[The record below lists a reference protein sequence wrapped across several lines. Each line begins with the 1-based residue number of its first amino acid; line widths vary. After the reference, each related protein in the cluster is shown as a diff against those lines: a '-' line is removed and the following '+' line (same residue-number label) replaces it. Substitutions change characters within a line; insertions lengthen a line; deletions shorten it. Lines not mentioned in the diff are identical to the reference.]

1 MVQWLDC
8 FRGNKHGILRIAV
21 LAHLIQV
28 VVSTMAM
35 EPRNV
40 TALCGTSVCFNCSSN
55 EDWDAKVWQLNRR
68 SLLAV
73 CVEHSPLGC
82 NDDVCVV
89 NHTTWAGSVW
99 EFVLS
104 SPEFTP
110 AVQEVACE
118 LLPSMDKR
126 KTADLFVKEKGTV
139 MILDGNVS
147 AQQGALLTLQF
158 QGEGWHP
165 VPTVALTITSTSVE
179 SSGFNTSSVQDC
191 TGLLNFTS
199 VLSVRVEGCSWVERL
214 VCVSALPTPRR
225 SIASVCTEPPEHDSA
240 VVIVVAVTVCTIAL
254 LALLTLLFFCM
265 RSHVGNKPQPLLFW
279 RTRTLGR
286 TQEETTEGN
295 GNLGYRHESS
305 GPVWRTDVDAP
316 AGSSLKV
323 PDISYI
329 TSHEPIVESGT
340 EYLSIQRRGL
350 TLPQELQPRAC

>member
-1 MVQWLDC
+1 
-8 FRGNKHGILRIAV
+8 
-21 LAHLIQV
+21 

-55 EDWDAKVWQLNRR
+55 EDWDAKVWQMNRR

-265 RSHVGNKPQPLLFW
+265 RSHVVW

-295 GNLGYRHESS
+295 GNLGYRHESEWGCISVSRFWASVAYGRWRACWQQSEGKKSLLYYS
-305 GPVWRTDVDAP
+305 GHFGTGAVR
-316 AGSSLKV
+316 LV